1 MKQIGQFVNFE
12 IDLGKLK
19 QIGQFVNFEIDLGKL
34 KQIGQFVNFEIDL
47 GKLKQ
52 IGQFVNFEIDLGKLK
67 QIGQFVN
74 FEIDLGKLKQ
84 IGEMNSEI
92 EKRTNC
98 ENGRRPSFIS
108 SVLSDWFNQP
118 LARSLIGWNLRRC
131 SWLKLF
137 FWDRRK
143 Q

>member
-1 MKQIGQFVNFE
+1 M
-12 IDLGKLK
+12 
-19 QIGQFVNFEIDLGKL
+19 
-34 KQIGQFVNFEIDL
+34 
-47 GKLKQ
+47 
-52 IGQFVNFEIDLGKLK
+52 
-67 QIGQFVN
+67 
-74 FEIDLGKLKQ
+74 
-84 IGEMNSEI
+84 GEMNSEI

-137 FWDRRK
+137 SGAVENNVKSVFCDYFPMYEVLNLPPGEVKRFSIDGHSETK
-143 Q
+143 STSFACLLLMIAQNL